1 MLLKGVTITAIL
13 TVLGGALT
21 LFVAFVVGLLRISE
35 NPIIRGITKVY
46 VEIFRGTSLLVQLY
60 WFYFVVPFFGIR
72 LTAMQAGV
80 LVLGLSYGAYA
91 QEAVRSAILAVP
103 EGQREAGI
111 AMNMK
116 SSQIMR
122 HVIIPQAIVRKVPQ
136 LGNRVKG
143 SGKQQIEKW
152 TETRYHQPSDEY
164 SDDWDL
170 RGAVADIRL
179 LYYVG
184 LLAGTNDLER
194 LRQTGEGRDIN
205 RHSYSSSELQQALQ
219 RPVVVALLALLRLR
233 NTHPAFQGRFSIG
246 ASPAQALVLMWEH
259 EAHFARLEVD
269 LARMRAVVICSES
282 GAPAATR
289 VLDLTA
295 GHHEARR
302 GS

>member
-1 MLLKGVTITAIL
+1 MLLKGVKITAIL

-111 AMNMK
+111 ALNMK

-122 HVIIPQAIVRKVPQ
+122 HVIIPQAIVRMVPP
-136 LGNRVKG
+136 LGNRLIQLLKGTALVSMITLSELMYQGVKARMLTLQNAKVFG
-143 SGKQQIEKW
+143 LVLIIYYLLAYPIRMGVNW
-152 TETRYHQPSDEY
+152 TEKK
-164 SDDWDL
+164 
-170 RGAVADIRL
+170 
-179 LYYVG
+179 VG
-184 LLAGTNDLER
+184 NW
-194 LRQTGEGRDIN
+194 RD
-205 RHSYSSSELQQALQ
+205 A
-219 RPVVVALLALLRLR
+219 
-233 NTHPAFQGRFSIG
+233 
-246 ASPAQALVLMWEH
+246 
-259 EAHFARLEVD
+259 
-269 LARMRAVVICSES
+269 
-282 GAPAATR
+282 
-289 VLDLTA
+289 
-295 GHHEARR
+295 
-302 GS
+302 